1 MHTMTLRELLQVLGG
16 RKKRVIG
23 IALFVMAVTLAVTL
37 LMPAVYLGEVSVA
50 VDAPGIDP
58 ATGLVVPPPVD
69 TDYRATEVDVISS
82 HSVAVKVVD
91 KLRLD
96 QIPGLVQQ
104 FNERLDWWRFW
115 ETDHAATLRDFIAD
129 RLLAK
134 LDVVPARDSNVIV
147 IDYYGRQ
154 PETAVRI
161 ANAFADAYIET
172 SLELKVNPASRQ
184 SALFQGQV
192 DGLRKALEE
201 AQQRL
206 SDYQRKNGIAGA
218 DDRLDVESVR
228 LGEMSTQ
235 LADTQAQASDA
246 ESRLRQLAQA
256 DKRGEI
262 EQLPDLIGNGALVA
276 MKNDLMVAEGN
287 LASVAQRYDRN
298 HPQYLSAQAQ
308 VQELRKRLAAELET
322 ATGSLRQGAEIARH
336 RTADLQQAVDQE
348 KQHIL
353 TLKRQR
359 DDQDVLIRDVQNAQ
373 KTYDDAKQRSGAV
386 GIGSH
391 LEQSRIA
398 VLSPATVQLEPAR
411 PRPVLYMA
419 AAAVLGVLLGIGAA
433 LIAEL
438 LDRRVRS
445 RNHVAEVGLLV
456 LGELRRLAI
465 GVG

>member
-23 IALFVMAVTLAVTL
+23 VALFVMAVTLAVTL

-96 QIPGLVQQ
+96 QVPGLVQQ

-129 RLLAK
+129 RLLTK

-192 DGLRKALEE
+192 EGLRKALEE

-206 SDYQRKNGIAGA
+206 SG
-218 DDRLDVESVR
+218 
-228 LGEMSTQ
+228 
-235 LADTQAQASDA
+235 
-246 ESRLRQLAQA
+246 
-256 DKRGEI
+256 
-262 EQLPDLIGNGALVA
+262 
-276 MKNDLMVAEGN
+276 
-287 LASVAQRYDRN
+287 
-298 HPQYLSAQAQ
+298 
-308 VQELRKRLAAELET
+308 
-322 ATGSLRQGAEIARH
+322 
-336 RTADLQQAVDQE
+336 
-348 KQHIL
+348 
-353 TLKRQR
+353 
-359 DDQDVLIRDVQNAQ
+359 
-373 KTYDDAKQRSGAV
+373 
-386 GIGSH
+386 
-391 LEQSRIA
+391 
-398 VLSPATVQLEPAR
+398 
-411 PRPVLYMA
+411 
-419 AAAVLGVLLGIGAA
+419 
-433 LIAEL
+433 
-438 LDRRVRS
+438 
-445 RNHVAEVGLLV
+445 
-456 LGELRRLAI
+456 
-465 GVG
+465 